1 MTVLGV
7 DLSTRNIDL
16 VLLDED
22 DPTQATHHRI
32 KLNQPWWE
40 SARNMRD
47 ILASRGNLRRPFRYT
62 AAAPAP
68 RGHLAGVERPYG
80 PNRQAI
86 ASLHTILGA
95 FLASLPSW
103 ITPVEIRPADMR
115 RELGLKQN
123 CPKETM
129 HGAIAARHTGTANT
143 EYFNWPPDA
152 FDAWAAGH
160 AALRMCERN
169 VKQDAA

>member
-22 DPTQATHHRI
+22 DPTRATHHRI
-32 KLNQPWWE
+32 KLEQPWWE
-40 SARNMRD
+40 SARNMVW
-47 ILASRGNLRRPFRYT
+47 ILDERF
-62 AAAPAP
+62 
-68 RGHLAGVERPYG
+68 GHHNYHELQDVSLAGVERPYG

-103 ITPVEIRPADMR
+103 VCPVEIRPADMR
-115 RELGLKQN
+115 RELGLPGN
-123 CPKETM
+123 CKK
-129 HGAIAARHTGTANT
+129 ARMQAVIIDGLWTSF
-143 EYFNWPPDA
+143 EDWWPPDA
-152 FDAWAAGH
+152 LDAWAAGH

-169 VKQDAA
+169 VKEDANSPLE